1 MSLFSGIEAC
11 SVAWHPLGWEC
22 VGVSEIEPFPCA
34 VLAYHYP
41 NTPNLGDVTQI
52 TEEQIKAL
60 GSIDV
65 VVGGSPCQDLSVA
78 GKRKGMINADGTITR
93 SGLFYNQ
100 YNIFKWAQKR
110 CGARFLLWENV
121 PGAFSSNKGADFA
134 SVVSLMAGLD
144 DLAPP
149 ENGWGGEGIALGDNG
164 LLEWCTLDAQHFG
177 VAQRRRRVF
186 ALLDAGDWRN
196 RPPILLERESLRGN
210 TAPSRSEGQE
220 ITRCPRSSLAS
231 GKPTTGTL
239 MANAGTKLWLG
250 NQEVFSGDYRI
261 LHQVTDTLTSNGDAH
276 SGFRDEKGL
285 VLNTAYGIPGNW
297 IGRKPENGGN
307 AIEPMHNVAP
317 CLTKTDIHGVAHPVV
332 LMDQG
337 GSAMNVLEDGTVGT
351 LRRET
356 HGHEP
361 CIVAAFKGGQGS
373 SAGGIGYDEHTSPTL
388 TSAESG
394 SNRTP
399 ALLQN
404 MAVRRLTPI
413 ECERLQG
420 FPDGYTDINP
430 KGKQTPDGSRYK
442 ALGNSMAVPVMQWIG
457 KQIRKASEA

>member
-1 MSLFSGIEAC
+1 MAQLFGCVQQQSDSIVWDESVKYLSLFSGIEAC
-11 SVAWHPLGWEC
+11 SVAWKPLGWHC

-34 VLAYHYP
+34 VLVHHYP
-41 NTPNLGDVTQI
+41 NAPNLGDVTEI
-52 TEEQIKAL
+52 TEERIKAL

-100 YNIFKWAQKR
+100 YNIFKWAQKH

-121 PGAFSSNKGADFA
+121 PGAFSSSRGRDFA
-134 SVVSLMAGLD
+134 SVVELMAGLD
-144 DLAPP
+144 NVDTPP
-149 ENGWGGEGIALGDNG
+149 YGWGYEGVALGENG
-164 LLEWCTLDAQHFG
+164 LLEWATLDAQYFG

-186 ALLDAGDWRN
+186 ALLDAGDWKN
-196 RPPILLERESLRGN
+196 RPPILLERQSVRGD
-210 TAPSRSEGQE
+210 TAPSRSAGQE
-220 ITRCPRSSLAS
+220 IAGCPRSSLAS

-250 NQEVFSGDYRI
+250 NQEAFSGDYRV
-261 LHQVTDTLTSNGDAH
+261 LHQV
-276 SGFRDEKGL
+276 
-285 VLNTAYGIPGNW
+285 Y
-297 IGRKPENGGN
+297 ENH
-307 AIEPMHNVAP
+307 AADSRI
-317 CLTKTDIHGVAHPVV
+317 TPV
-332 LMDQG
+332 
-337 GSAMNVLEDGTVGT
+337 E
-351 LRRET
+351 
-356 HGHEP
+356 
-361 CIVAAFKGGQGS
+361 I
-373 SAGGIGYDEHTSPTL
+373 SPTL

-399 ALLQN
+399 ALLHG

-420 FPDGYTDINP
+420 FPDNYTDIKLN
-430 KGKQTPDGSRYK
+430 GKPAHDGSRYK

-457 KQIRKASEA
+457 KQIQKAREQ